1 MAQFNMLAFQQNAV
15 EELTTQFK
23 AIWYANNDFKH
34 EIVFKSPTGSGK
46 TFMVSNFI
54 NGLHTQPDWN
64 EDVAFVWITFSDD
77 LAMQSKEK
85 FFEYFHPNI
94 GNQLLTVQDF
104 NQGVLKRNDILFLNW
119 QKLSTEKADKRV
131 LRRPEDERLYKESG
145 FYFED
150 IVENTHKEGRQIVMI
165 IDESHKNVTDLAI
178 KTVIE
183 PLNPKII
190 LKVSATPTSEPSI
203 SDVRRNRAGFVEV
216 ERQDVVT
223 AGLIKEEIISQTEED
238 LNVFENI
245 DHDYLLLDLAMEK
258 RAELKAEW
266 ERVGKDINPLVL
278 IQLPDDDKKTKD
290 LGVKRKEEIVTD
302 YLLKKGVPANH
313 IAKWFDNKKENIEFI
328 SDGNNPVEYMLFK
341 YAAGTGWDCPR
352 AHILVMYR
360 EVKSDTFRTQTLG
373 RILRMAVPGVDLSGH
388 PALKTG
394 YLYTNYRRN
403 EVQNPKD
410 STENRPKTAI
420 SKLSVEQQTS
430 VALEHFGTEVART
443 LFNTI
448 PSANPNEVSKQV
460 TQVMPQVIQK
470 AQETA
475 QKIQEIRDTEH
486 DYHKRVERI
495 EAEKQNLQQTVE
507 AVVPTLFAA
516 EEHQEQK
523 EAAMQA
529 IIRQVAQMTAGV
541 AGVRDQDLVVDPI
554 LKSDFQSR
562 GDYGDVGR
570 ASDFQ
575 SSFIGTFNR
584 YFGSSEEKITSLDE
598 QRQLLK
604 AKGIDPDE
612 RYERSVM
619 ADAHFRN
626 YDEDVNNEYGRD
638 VMVEVSNNDVE
649 KLFSYRCYE
658 ILQEQTEDDTK
669 LGNIARSW
677 APLKEALRQWFS
689 IGLPGYSY
697 ISQYKVFLKDTDRKE
712 NSVFKRVI
720 AQALREYIPQRD
732 EAMKRKMERIAER
745 EAEVFT
751 IKSQYAYTEDM
762 KEFQPA
768 ALSIVKPFRLLEN
781 YAGRENEVRFIQ
793 FLESNPT
800 SIEWWFKN
808 GTGKDALGI
817 RYTDHATNKVR
828 IFYPDWIIKFR
839 GQDKLG
845 IFDTKGG
852 FTANESEVKDKA
864 ESLAAKIASLNA
876 NKQKRYIY
884 VGGIVIQQ
892 EGLWLYNDKQHYTN
906 YAANKSIWKNFPD
919 LFK

>member
-1 MAQFNMLAFQQNAV
+1 MAQFNMLQFQQNAV
-15 EELTTQFK
+15 EELTAQFK
-23 AIWYANNDFKH
+23 AIWFANNDFKH

-64 EDVAFVWITFSDD
+64 EDVAYVWITFSDD

-104 NQGVLKRNDILFLNW
+104 NQGLLKRNDILFLNW

-131 LRRPEDERLYKESG
+131 LRRPEDERLLKETG

-150 IVENTHKEGRQIVMI
+150 IVENTHKEGRQIIMI

-178 KTVIE
+178 KVVID

-190 LKVSATPTSEPSI
+190 LKVSATPESEPSF
-203 SDVRRNRAGFVEV
+203 SDVHHNRAGFVEV
-216 ERQDVVT
+216 EREDVIA

-258 RAELKAEW
+258 RAALKAEW
-266 ERVGKDINPLVL
+266 EQIGKNINPLVL
-278 IQLPDDDKKTKD
+278 IQLPDDDKRNAD
-290 LGVKRKEEIVTD
+290 LGVKRKEEIVTE

-328 SDGNNPVEYMLFK
+328 SDGDNPVEYMLFK

-373 RILRMAVPGVDLSGH
+373 RILRMAIPGLDLSGH

-410 STENRPKTAI
+410 STENKPKTAI
-420 SKLSVEQQTS
+420 SKLIPEYQATQ
-430 VALEHFGTEVART
+430 ALQDFGTNFAGT
-443 LFNTI
+443 LFDVK
-448 PSANPNEVSKQV
+448 PNDIAHLKQV
-460 TQVMPQVIQK
+460 KQIVPAVVQK

-475 QKIQEIRDTEH
+475 KKIQEIIQKET
-486 DYHKRVERI
+486 DYHYQRAQI
-495 EAEKQNLQQTVE
+495 EEQKHLLQQAVE
-507 AVVPTLFAA
+507 DEIPTFI
-516 EEHQEQK
+516 EEIE
-523 EAAMQA
+523 EGEL
-529 IIRQVAQMTAGV
+529 RQQVIGEITQQIAQLTSSV
-541 AGVRDQDLVVDPI
+541 AGVREQDMVVDPI

-562 GDYGDVGR
+562 GDYGDIGR

-584 YFGSSEEKITSLDE
+584 YFGTSGEKLQSLAE
-598 QRQLLK
+598 QRDMLRS
-604 AKGIDPDE
+604 KGINPDDH
-612 RYERSVM
+612 YERSVM
-619 ADAHFRN
+619 ADAHFYN
-626 YDEDVNNEYGRD
+626 YDADVNNEYGRD

-658 ILQEQTEDDTK
+658 ILQEQTEDDAK

-689 IGLPGYSY
+689 IGMSNYSY
-697 ISQYKVFLKDTDRKE
+697 ISQYKVFLKDIDRGE
-712 NSVFKRVI
+712 NSVFRRVI
-720 AQALREYIPQRD
+720 TMALREYMPTRD
-732 EAMKRKMERIAER
+732 AVVQKKMERIAEQ

-751 IKSQYAYTEDM
+751 IKAQYAYTDDM
-762 KEFQPA
+762 KEFYPSS
-768 ALSIVKPFRLLEN
+768 LSIVKPFRLLEN
-781 YAGRENEVRFIQ
+781 YAGRDNETKFIQ
-793 FLESNPT
+793 FLESNPQNV
-800 SIEWWFKN
+800 EWWFKN

-817 RYTDHATNKVR
+817 RYTDSSTNKAR

-864 ESLAAKIASLNA
+864 EALAKKIVSLNS
-876 NKQKRYIY
+876 NNQKKYIY
-884 VGGIVIQQ
+884 VGGIVIPQ
-892 EGLWLYNDKQHYTN
+892 EGLWLYNGEVVYTEYDK
-906 YAANKSIWKNFPD
+906 NKTKWKNFTD
-919 LFK
+919 LFIY

>member
-104 NQGVLKRNDILFLNW
+104 NQGLLKRNDILFLNW

-131 LRRPEDERLYKESG
+131 LRRPEDERLYKETG

-150 IVENTHKEGRQIVMI
+150 IVENTHKEGRRIIMI

-178 KTVIE
+178 KVVID

-190 LKVSATPTSEPSI
+190 LKVSATPESEPSI
-203 SDVRRNRAGFVEV
+203 SDIRHNRAGFVEV
-216 ERQDVVT
+216 EREDVIA

-258 RAELKAEW
+258 RAALKAEW
-266 ERVGKDINPLVL
+266 EQIGKNINPLVL

-290 LGVKRKEEIVTD
+290 LGIKLKEEIVTE

-313 IAKWFDNKKENIEFI
+313 IAKWFDNKKENIEYI

-373 RILRMAVPGVDLSGH
+373 RILRMAIPGLDLSGH

-420 SKLSVEQQTS
+420 SKLIPEYQATQ
-430 VALEHFGTEVART
+430 ALQDFGTNLAGT
-443 LFNTI
+443 LFDAKLNDI
-448 PSANPNEVSKQV
+448 AHL
-460 TQVMPQVIQK
+460 TQVKQIVPAVVQK

-475 QKIQEIRDTEH
+475 KKIQEIIQQET
-486 DYHKRVERI
+486 DYHYQRAQI
-495 EAEKQNLQQTVE
+495 EEQKHLLQQAVE
-507 AVVPTLFAA
+507 DEIPSFI
-516 EEHQEQK
+516 EEIEEGEQK
-523 EAAMQA
+523 QQVIED
-529 IIRQVAQMTAGV
+529 ISRQIAQLASSV
-541 AGVRDQDLVVDPI
+541 AGVREQDLVIDPI

-562 GDYGDVGR
+562 GDYGDIGR

-575 SSFIGTFNR
+575 SSFIKTFNR
-584 YFGSSEEKITSLDE
+584 YFGSSEEKLQSLAE
-598 QRQLLK
+598 QQDMLRS
-604 AKGIDPDE
+604 KGIDPDD

-619 ADAHFRN
+619 ADAHFYN
-626 YDEDVNNEYGRD
+626 YDADINNEYGRD
-638 VMVEVSNNDVE
+638 VMVEVSKNDVE

-658 ILQEQTEDDTK
+658 ILQEQTEDDAK

-689 IGLPGYSY
+689 IGMSNYSY
-697 ISQYKVFLKDTDRKE
+697 ISQYKIFLKDIDRKE
-712 NSVFKRVI
+712 NSVFRRVI
-720 AQALREYIPQRD
+720 TMALREYIPTRD
-732 EAMKRKMERIAER
+732 ALVRKKMERIAEQ

-751 IKSQYAYTEDM
+751 IKAQYAYTDDM
-762 KEFQPA
+762 KEFQPSS
-768 ALSIVKPFRLLEN
+768 LSIVKPFRLLES
-781 YAGRENEVRFIQ
+781 YSGRDNEVKFIK
-793 FLESNPT
+793 FLESNPQH
-800 SIEWWFKN
+800 IEWWFKN
-808 GTGKDALGI
+808 GTGKDAFGI
-817 RYTDHATNKVR
+817 RYTDSSTNKVR
-828 IFYPDWIIKFR
+828 IFYPDWIIKFK
-839 GQDKLG
+839 GANQLG

-864 ESLAAKIASLNA
+864 EALAAKIGALN
-876 NKQKRYIY
+876 NNNDKQYMY
-884 VGGIVIQQ
+884 YGGIVIFQ
-892 EGLWLYNDKQHYTN
+892 EGLWLFNDNAEYTM
-906 YAANKSIWKNFPD
+906 YSKDKSLWKNFLD
-919 LFK
+919 LFN

>member
-1 MAQFNMLAFQQNAV
+1 MAQFNMLRFQQIAV
-15 EELTTQFK
+15 EDLTAQFK
-23 AIWYANNDFKH
+23 AIWYANPDFKH

-64 EDVAFVWITFSDD
+64 EDVAYVWITFSDD

-85 FFEYFHPNI
+85 FFEYFNPNI

-104 NQGVLKRNDILFLNW
+104 NQGLLKRNDILFLNW

-150 IVENTHKEGRQIVMI
+150 VVERTHAEGRQIVMI

-178 KTVIE
+178 KTVID

-203 SDVRRNRAGFVEV
+203 SDIRHNRAGFVEV
-216 ERQDVVT
+216 EREDVIA

-258 RAELKAEW
+258 RAALKAEW
-266 ERVGKDINPLVL
+266 ERIGKDINPLVL
-278 IQLPDDDKKTKD
+278 IQLPDDDKKTKE
-290 LGVKRKEEIVTD
+290 LGVKRKEEIVTE
-302 YLLKKGVPANH
+302 YLLAKGVPANH

-373 RILRMAVPGVDLSGH
+373 RILRMAVPGLDLSGH

-410 STENRPKTAI
+410 GTENKPKTAI
-420 SKLSVEQQTS
+420 SKLNIEQQTAA
-430 VALEHFGTEVART
+430 ALDTFGNQVART
-443 LFNTI
+443 LFDTM
-448 PSANPNEVSKQV
+448 PTANQNEAIQQVKQIV
-460 TQVMPQVIQK
+460 PTVVQK

-475 QKIQEIRDTEH
+475 QRIQEIVATEH
-486 DYHKRVERI
+486 DYHRRVELI
-495 EAEKQNLQQTVE
+495 EEQKQQLQHEVE
-507 AVVPTLFAA
+507 EIVPSLY
-516 EEHQEQK
+516 EEIEEQEQK
-523 EAAMQA
+523 QIALLEITHQ
-529 IIRQVAQMTAGV
+529 ITQMTAGV

-575 SSFIGTFNR
+575 SSFIATFNR
-584 YFGSSEEKITSLDE
+584 YFGSSEDNIPSLKE
-598 QRQLLK
+598 QQQMLRS
-604 AKGIDPDE
+604 KGIDPDE
-612 RYERSVM
+612 HYERSVM

-626 YDEDVNNEYGRD
+626 FDEDANNEYGRD

-677 APLKEALRQWFS
+677 APLKEALRQWFA
-689 IGLPGYSY
+689 IALPGYHY
-697 ISQYKVFLKDTDRKE
+697 LSQYKVFLKDTDRKE
-712 NSVFKRVI
+712 NSVFRHVI
-720 AQALREYIPQRD
+720 TQALREYIPKRD
-732 EAMKRKMERIAER
+732 AMIKRKMERLADQ

-751 IKSQYAYTEDM
+751 IKAQYAYTEDM

-768 ALSIVKPFRLLEN
+768 ALSIVRPFRLLEN
-781 YAGRENEVRFIQ
+781 YAGRDNEVKFIQ
-793 FLESNPT
+793 FLESNPQQ
-800 SIEWWFKN
+800 IEWWFKN

-817 RYTDHATNKVR
+817 RYTDHATNRIR

-839 GQDKLG
+839 GQNKLG

-864 ESLAAKIASLNA
+864 DALAAKISSLNA
-876 NKQKRYIY
+876 NSAKRYIY
-884 VGGIVIQQ
+884 VGGIVIYQ
-892 EGLWLYNDKQHYTN
+892 EGLWLYNDQPDYTN
-906 YAANKSIWKNFPD
+906 YATNKALWKNFTD
-919 LFK
+919 LFN

>member
-1 MAQFNMLAFQQNAV
+1 MAQFNMLSFQQTAV
-15 EELTTQFK
+15 EDLTAQFK

-131 LRRPEDERLYKESG
+131 LRRPDDTRLFKESG

-150 IVENTHKEGRQIVMI
+150 IVERTHADGRQIVMI
-165 IDESHKNVTDLAI
+165 IDEIHKNVTDLAI
-178 KTVIE
+178 KTVID

-203 SDVRRNRAGFVEV
+203 SDIRHNRAGFVEV
-216 ERQDVVT
+216 EREDVIA

-266 ERVGKDINPLVL
+266 ERIGKNINPLVL

-290 LGVKRKEEIVTD
+290 LGVKLKEEIVTE
-302 YLLKKGVPANH
+302 YLLNKGVPANH
-313 IAKWFDNKKENIEFI
+313 IAKWFDNKKENIEYI
-328 SDGNNPVEYMLFK
+328 SDNNNPVEYMLFK

-373 RILRMAVPGVDLSGH
+373 RILRMAIPGLDLSGY

-420 SKLSVEQQTS
+420 SKLSVEYQTT
-430 VALEHFGTEVART
+430 AATQTFGEQLAGT
-443 LFNTI
+443 LFDTLPADTTHIN
-448 PSANPNEVSKQV
+448 
-460 TQVMPQVIQK
+460 QVMQVVPKVIEQAK
-470 AQETA
+470 ESL
-475 QKIQEIRDTEH
+475 QKIQEIVASEH
-486 DYHKRVERI
+486 DYHQRVERI
-495 EAEKQNLQQTVE
+495 NTQKKRIEQIVETVM
-507 AVVPTLFAA
+507 PTLFEA
-516 EEHQEQK
+516 EEQQEQK
-523 EAAMQA
+523 QAAMQA
-529 IIRQVAQMTAGV
+529 IMQQIAQVTASV
-541 AGVRDQDLVVDPI
+541 AGVRDQDFVIDPI
-554 LKSDFQSR
+554 FRSDFQSR

-584 YFGSSEEKITSLDE
+584 YFGSDADKLPTLAE
-598 QRQLLK
+598 QQQMLQS
-604 AKGIDPDE
+604 KGIDPTE
-612 RYERSVM
+612 HYERSVM
-619 ADAHFRN
+619 ADAHFR
-626 YDEDVNNEYGRD
+626 DFEADANNEYGRD

-658 ILQEQTEDDTK
+658 ILQEQTEDDAK

-689 IGLPGYSY
+689 IALPSY
-697 ISQYKVFLKDTDRKE
+697 NYLSQYKVFLKDTDRKE
-712 NSVFKRVI
+712 NSVFRRVI
-720 AQALREYIPQRD
+720 TQALREYIPVRD
-732 EAMKRKMERIAER
+732 EIIKKRQERIAEQQ
-745 EAEVFT
+745 AEVFT
-751 IKSQYAYTEDM
+751 IKAQYAYTDDM
-762 KEFQPA
+762 KEFQPS

-781 YAGRENEVRFIQ
+781 YGGRDNEVKFIQ
-793 FLESNPT
+793 FLENNPQH
-800 SIEWWFKN
+800 IEWWFKN
-808 GTGKDALGI
+808 GTGKDAFGV
-817 RYTDHATNKVR
+817 RYVDHTANKVR
-828 IFYPDWIIKFR
+828 VFYPDWIIKFR
-839 GQDKLG
+839 GKNLLG

-864 ESLAAKIASLNA
+864 DFLAAKIASFNIHP
-876 NKQKRYIY
+876 KRRLQY

-892 EGLWLYNDKQHYTN
+892 EGLWLYNNNLDYTT
-906 YAANKSIWKNFPD
+906 YAANKSLWKNFAD
-919 LFK
+919 LLK

>member
-15 EELTTQFK
+15 EELTAQFK
-23 AIWYANNDFKH
+23 AIWFANNDFKH

-64 EDVAFVWITFSDD
+64 EDVAYVWITFSDD
-77 LAMQSKEK
+77 LAMQSKDK

-94 GNQLLTVQDF
+94 GNQLLTVRDF

-119 QKLSTEKADKRV
+119 QKLVSRRAADRV
-131 LRRPEDERLYKESG
+131 IRRPDDERLYKETG

-150 IVENTHKEGRQIVMI
+150 VVERTHDEGRQIVMI
-165 IDESHKNVTDLAI
+165 IDESHKNVTDASMRD
-178 KTVIE
+178 VIN

-203 SDVRRNRAGFVEV
+203 SDIRHDRAGFVEV
-216 ERQDVVT
+216 EREDVIA

-266 ERVGKDINPLVL
+266 ERVGRNVNPLVL
-278 IQLPDDDKKTKD
+278 IQLPDDDRRMQD
-290 LGVKRKEEIVTD
+290 LGVKKKEEIVTE

-313 IAKWFDNKKENIEFI
+313 IAKWFDNKKENIEYI
-328 SDGNNPVEYMLFK
+328 SDNDNPVEYMLFK

-360 EVKSDTFRTQTLG
+360 EVQSDTFRTQTLG
-373 RILRMAVPGVDLSGH
+373 RILRMAIPGADLSGH

-403 EVQNPKD
+403 EVVNPKD
-410 STENRPKTAI
+410 SKENKPKTAI
-420 SKLSVEQQTS
+420 SKLSAEYQKAE
-430 VALEHFGTEVART
+430 ALEQFGTEVTRT
-443 LFNTI
+443 LFNMI
-448 PSANPNEVSKQV
+448 PEANPYEAAKQV
-460 TQVMPQVIQK
+460 SHVMSTVVQK
-470 AQETA
+470 AQVTA
-475 QKIQEIRDTEH
+475 NKIQEIVAQERD
-486 DYHKRVERI
+486 YYSRQAKI
-495 EAEKQNLQQTVE
+495 EEQKQLLQQTVE
-507 AVVPTLFAA
+507 AEVPSIFTA
-516 EEHQEQK
+516 EQHQEARQ
-523 EAAMQA
+523 AVLQA
-529 IIRQVAQMTAGV
+529 IRQQIAQMTAGV
-541 AGVRDQDLVVDPI
+541 TGVRDQDLVIDPI

-575 SSFIGTFNR
+575 SSFIGSFNS
-584 YFGSSEEKITSLDE
+584 YFGTSDNEILTLQE
-598 QRQLLK
+598 QQAMLR
-604 AKGIDPDE
+604 AKGVDPDA

-619 ADAHFRN
+619 ANARFRN
-626 YDEDVNNEYGRD
+626 YDENINNEYGRD

-677 APLKEALRQWFS
+677 APLKEALRQWFKVA
-689 IGLPGYSY
+689 IPGYSY
-697 ISQYKVFLKDTDRKE
+697 ISQYKLFLKDTDRKE
-712 NSVFKRVI
+712 NSVFRRVI
-720 AQALREYIPQRD
+720 TQALREYIPIRD
-732 EAMKRKMERIAER
+732 EVMRKKMQRLAEQ

-751 IKSQYAYTEDM
+751 IKAQYAYTEDM

-781 YAGRENEVRFIQ
+781 YAGRDNEVKFIQ
-793 FLESNPT
+793 FLESNPQK
-800 SIEWWFKN
+800 IEWWFKN

-817 RYTDHATNKVR
+817 RYTDHTTDKER
-828 IFYPDWIIKFR
+828 IFYPDWIVKFR
-839 GQDKLG
+839 GKEALG

-852 FTANESEVKDKA
+852 FTASESEVEDKA
-864 ESLAAKIASLNA
+864 EALSAKILSLNA
-876 NKQKRYIY
+876 NQQKRYLY
-884 VGGIVIQQ
+884 CGGIVIQQ
-892 EGLWLYNDKQHYTN
+892 EGLWLYNDNPTYCN
-906 YAANKSIWKNFPD
+906 YASDKNKWKNITD
-919 LFK
+919 LLG

>member
-1 MAQFNMLAFQQNAV
+1 MAQFNMLRFQQNAV
-15 EELTTQFK
+15 EDLTAQFK

-104 NQGVLKRNDILFLNW
+104 NQGLLKRNDILFLNW

-150 IVENTHKEGRQIVMI
+150 IVENTHKDGRQIIMI

-203 SDVRRNRAGFVEV
+203 SDIRHNRAGFVEV
-216 ERQDVVT
+216 EREEVIA

-258 RAELKAEW
+258 RAALKAEW
-266 ERVGKDINPLVL
+266 EQIGKNINPLVL

-290 LGVKRKEEIVTD
+290 LGVKLKEEIVTE

-313 IAKWFDNKKENIEFI
+313 IAKWFDNKKENIEYI

-352 AHILVMYR
+352 AHVLVMYR

-373 RILRMAVPGVDLSGH
+373 RILRMAIPGLDLSGH

-410 STENRPKTAI
+410 STENRPKTTI
-420 SKLSVEQQTS
+420 SKLSVAYQTAEAIS
-430 VALEHFGTEVART
+430 NFGESLAGT
-443 LFNTI
+443 LFDAMPTD
-448 PSANPNEVSKQV
+448 NPNTAAQQV
-460 TQVMPQVIQK
+460 NQVLPTMVQK

-475 QKIQEIRDTEH
+475 KKIQEITKQEK
-486 DYHKRVERI
+486 DYHTRVEKI
-495 EAEKQNLQQTVE
+495 EAQRHQLQQAIEQTM
-507 AVVPTLFAA
+507 PSLFDAA
-516 EEHQEQK
+516 EQQEQR
-523 EAAMQA
+523 QA
-529 IIRQVAQMTAGV
+529 VLAQITQQVAQMTASV
-541 AGVRDQDLVVDPI
+541 AGVREQDMVIDPI

-562 GDYGDVGR
+562 GDYGDIGR

-584 YFGSSEEKITSLDE
+584 YFGTSADDVTTLAE
-598 QRQLLK
+598 QCAMLEN
-604 AKGIDPDE
+604 KGIDSDD

-619 ADAHFRN
+619 ADAHFHN
-626 YDEDVNNEYGRD
+626 FDDDVNNEYGRD

-658 ILQEQTEDDTK
+658 ILQEQTEDDAK

-677 APLKEALRQWFS
+677 APLKEALRQWFN
-689 IGLPGYSY
+689 IALPSYSY
-697 ISQYKVFLKDTDRKE
+697 SSQYRVFLKDTDRKE

-720 AQALREYIPQRD
+720 TQALREYISTRD
-732 EAMKRKMERIAER
+732 AIVQKKMERIAEQ

-751 IKSQYAYTEDM
+751 IKAQYAYTDDM
-762 KEFQPA
+762 KEFQPS

-781 YAGRENEVRFIQ
+781 YSGRENEVKFIK
-793 FLESNPT
+793 FLESNPQK
-800 SIEWWFKN
+800 IEWWFKN

-817 RYTDHATNKVR
+817 RYTDKSVNKAR

-839 GQDKLG
+839 GMDKIG

-852 FTANESEVKDKA
+852 FTAKESEVKDKA
-864 ESLAAKIASLNA
+864 EALATKIRALNA
-876 NKQKRYIY
+876 NSKKRYNY

-892 EGLWLYNDKQHYTN
+892 QGLWMYNNELSYTN
-906 YAANKSIWKNFPD
+906 YSSNISLWKDFTD
-919 LFK
+919 LL

>member
-94 GNQLLTVQDF
+94 GNRLLTVQDF
-104 NQGVLKRNDILFLNW
+104 NQGMLKRNDILFLNW
-119 QKLSTEKADKRV
+119 QKLVSKRAADRV
-131 LRRPEDERLYKESG
+131 LRRPEDERLFKESG

-150 IVENTHKEGRQIVMI
+150 VVERTHADGRQIVMI
-165 IDESHKNVTDLAI
+165 IDESHKNDTYSAVRD
-178 KTVIE
+178 VIN

-190 LKVSATPTSEPSI
+190 LKVSATPESEPTI
-203 SDVRRNRAGFVEV
+203 SDIRHNRAGFVEV
-216 ERQDVVT
+216 DREDVID

-238 LNVFENI
+238 LNVFDNI

-266 ERVGKDINPLVL
+266 ERIGKDINPLVL

-290 LGVKRKEEIVTD
+290 LGVKRKEEIVTE
-302 YLLKKGVPANH
+302 YLLKKCVQANH

-373 RILRMAVPGVDLSGH
+373 RILRMAVPGLDLSGY

-410 STENRPKTAI
+410 GTENKPKTAI
-420 SKLSVEQQTS
+420 SKLSIEQQTS
-430 VALEHFGTEVART
+430 AALELFGTQVART
-443 LFNTI
+443 LFDTV

-460 TQVMPQVIQK
+460 TQLMPHVIQK

-475 QKIQEIRDTEH
+475 QKIQEICDTER

-495 EAEKQNLQQTVE
+495 EAEKQNLQHTVE
-507 AVVPTLFAA
+507 AVVPSLFAE
-516 EEHQEQK
+516 EEHREQK

-584 YFGSSEEKITSLDE
+584 FFGSSENKLPTLAE
-598 QRQLLK
+598 QRHLLQV
-604 AKGIDPDE
+604 KGIDPDE
-612 RYERSVM
+612 HYERSVM

-626 YDEDVNNEYGRD
+626 FDTDANNEYGRD

-658 ILQEQTEDDTK
+658 ILQEQTEDDAK
-669 LGNIARSW
+669 LGNISRSW

-689 IGLPGYSY
+689 IALPGYSY
-697 ISQYKVFLKDTDRKE
+697 LSQYKVFLKDTDRKE
-712 NSVFKRVI
+712 NSVFRRVI
-720 AQALREYIPQRD
+720 TQALREYIPIRD
-732 EAMKRKMERIAER
+732 EMLKRKMERIAVQ

-751 IKSQYAYTEDM
+751 IKAQYAYTEDM

-781 YAGRENEVRFIQ
+781 YAGRENEVKFIQ
-793 FLESNPT
+793 FLESNPQQ
-800 SIEWWFKN
+800 IEWWFKN

-817 RYTDHATNKVR
+817 RYTDHTTNKVR

-839 GQDKLG
+839 GQDKIG

-864 ESLAAKIASLNA
+864 EALATRISSLNA
-876 NKQKRYIY
+876 DKTKRYIY
-884 VGGIVIQQ
+884 VGGIVICQ
-892 EGLWLYNDKQHYTN
+892 EGLWLYNDQQNYSN
-906 YAANKSIWKNFPD
+906 YATNKTLWKNFKD
-919 LFK
+919 LLN

>member
-15 EELTTQFK
+15 EELTAQFK

-54 NGLHTQPDWN
+54 NGLHSQPDWK

-77 LAMQSKEK
+77 LAMQSKDK
-85 FFEYFHPNI
+85 FFEYFNPNI

-104 NQGVLKRNDILFLNW
+104 NQGLLKRNDILFLNW

-131 LRRPEDERLYKESG
+131 LRRPEDERLYKETG

-150 IVENTHKEGRQIVMI
+150 IVENTHKEGRQIIMI

-178 KTVIE
+178 KVVID

-190 LKVSATPTSEPSI
+190 LKVSATPESEPSI
-203 SDVRRNRAGFVEV
+203 SDIRHNRAGFVEV
-216 ERQDVVT
+216 EREDVIA

-258 RAELKAEW
+258 RAALKAEW
-266 ERVGKDINPLVL
+266 EQIGKNINPLVL

-290 LGVKRKEEIVTD
+290 LGVKLKEEIVTE

-313 IAKWFDNKKENIEFI
+313 IAKWFDNKKENIEYI

-373 RILRMAVPGVDLSGH
+373 RILRMAIPGLDLSGH

-420 SKLSVEQQTS
+420 SKLIPEYQATQ
-430 VALEHFGTEVART
+430 ALQDFGTNLAGT
-443 LFNTI
+443 LFD
-448 PSANPNEVSKQV
+448 AKPNDIAHL
-460 TQVMPQVIQK
+460 TQVKQIVPAVVQK

-475 QKIQEIRDTEH
+475 KKIQEIIKQET
-486 DYHKRVERI
+486 DYHYQRAQI
-495 EAEKQNLQQTVE
+495 EEQKHLLQQAVE
-507 AVVPTLFAA
+507 DEIPSFI
-516 EEHQEQK
+516 EEIEEEEQK
-523 EAAMQA
+523 QQVIEG
-529 IIRQVAQMTAGV
+529 ISRQIAQLASSV
-541 AGVRDQDLVVDPI
+541 AGVREQDLVIDPI

-562 GDYGDVGR
+562 GDYGDIGR

-575 SSFIGTFNR
+575 SSFIKTFNR
-584 YFGSSEEKITSLDE
+584 YFGSSEEKLQSLAE
-598 QRQLLK
+598 QQDMLRS
-604 AKGIDPDE
+604 KGIDPDD

-619 ADAHFRN
+619 ADAHF
-626 YDEDVNNEYGRD
+626 YDYDADINNEYGRD

-658 ILQEQTEDDTK
+658 ILQEQTEDDAK

-689 IGLPGYSY
+689 IGMSGYSY
-697 ISQYKVFLKDTDRKE
+697 ISQYKVFLKDVDRKE
-712 NSVFKRVI
+712 NSVFRRVI
-720 AQALREYIPQRD
+720 TMALREYIPTRD
-732 EAMKRKMERIAER
+732 AVVRKKMERIAEQ

-751 IKSQYAYTEDM
+751 IKAQYAYTDDM
-762 KEFQPA
+762 KEFLPSS
-768 ALSIVKPFRLLEN
+768 LSIVKPFRLLES
-781 YAGRENEVRFIQ
+781 YSGRDNEVTFIK
-793 FLESNPT
+793 FLESNPQH
-800 SIEWWFKN
+800 IEWWFKN

-817 RYTDHATNKVR
+817 RYTDHATNKIR

-864 ESLAAKIASLNA
+864 ETLAAKISLLNA
-876 NKQKRYIY
+876 NNAKRYIY
-884 VGGIVIQQ
+884 VGGIVIYQ
-892 EGLWLYNDKQHYTN
+892 EGLWLYNDQLDYTN
-906 YAANKSIWKNFPD
+906 YANNKSIWKNFTD
-919 LFK
+919 LFC